1 MKTLMKF
8 WAPWCGGCTTIEPR
22 VAEAMLDVSD
32 IVLESINI
40 DESMALATARG
51 VRSIPT
57 LILLDENDDEQ
68 GRMIGVQSVEA
79 IKKLMRK

>member
-22 VAEAMLDVSD
+22 VTEAMSTTSG

-68 GRMIGVQSVEA
+68 GRMIGLQSVDA
-79 IKKLMRK
+79 IKNLLRK